1 MDQTR
6 CDGKMGSDCKTKGS
20 DNVFGLPPSTKE
32 TGFFYG
38 LDMERS
44 NGGERAESK
53 CRKDKDHDLWYG
65 AGSPA
70 EFQASSHVLSV
81 ALEWAATASS
91 AKAVSTGCIRSAV
104 GSSA

>member
-1 MDQTR
+1 MEKRGGDIPASN
-6 CDGKMGSDCKTKGS
+6 D
-20 DNVFGLPPSTKE
+20 LA
-32 TGFFYG
+32 
-38 LDMERS
+38 LDLERS
-44 NGGERAESK
+44 NGGERAENK

-70 EFQASSHVLSV
+70 EFRPHVLSV
-81 ALEWAATASS
+81 ALKWAATASS

>member
-1 MDQTR
+1 M
-6 CDGKMGSDCKTKGS
+6 K
-20 DNVFGLPPSTKE
+20 
-32 TGFFYG
+32 
-38 LDMERS
+38 RS

-70 EFQASSHVLSV
+70 EFPLLSV
-81 ALEWAATASS
+81 ALVWAATASS

>member
-1 MDQTR
+1 MDQDQTEALQGFSLELGR
-6 CDGKMGSDCKTKGS
+6 
-20 DNVFGLPPSTKE
+20 
-32 TGFFYG
+32 TGGMYQKA

-44 NGGERAESK
+44 NGGERAGSK
-53 CRKDKDHDLWYG
+53 CRKDKDHDLWYRRV
-65 AGSPA
+65 
-70 EFQASSHVLSV
+70 QASSHVLSV